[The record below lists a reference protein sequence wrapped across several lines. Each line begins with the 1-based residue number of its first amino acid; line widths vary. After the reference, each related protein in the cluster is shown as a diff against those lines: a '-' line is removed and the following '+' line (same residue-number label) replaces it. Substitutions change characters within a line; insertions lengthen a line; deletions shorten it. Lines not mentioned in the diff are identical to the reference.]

1 MKHPIAKSAALVITS
16 ACLLLAAVRTDYD
29 HKADFGKYH
38 TYSWIGVSAGN
49 SLWQDRITQAV
60 DSALSAKGWSKVQ
73 SGGDAAVSAMG
84 KTTERDTMETFYSG
98 FPGWGWRAGWWGGGM
113 GTAET
118 QVIPERVGT
127 LTVDVFDGNTKQ
139 LIFRGQAT
147 DSLSGNVEKNDKK
160 MEHDVSEMFK
170 KLPVKA
176 SE

>member
-1 MKHPIAKSAALVITS
+1 
-16 ACLLLAAVRTDYD
+16 
-29 HKADFGKYH
+29 
-38 TYSWIGVSAGN
+38 
-49 SLWQDRITQAV
+49 
-60 DSALSAKGWSKVQ
+60 
-73 SGGDAAVSAMG
+73 
-84 KTTERDTMETFYSG
+84 
-98 FPGWGWRAGWWGGGM
+98 M

-127 LTVDVFDGNTKQ
+127 LTVDVFDGNPKQ

-147 DSLSGNVEKNDKK
+147 DSISGNAEKNDKK

>member
-1 MKHPIAKSAALVITS
+1 MKNKIASAALLTAS
-16 ACLLLAAVRTDYD
+16 ACLLFAAVHTDYD
-29 HKADFGKYH
+29 HKADFSKYH

-60 DSALSAKGWSKVQ
+60 DSALAAKGWSKVP
-73 SGGDAAVSAMG
+73 SGGDAGVSAIG
-84 KTTERDTMETFYSG
+84 KTTEKDTMETFYTG

-127 LTVDVFDGNTKQ
+127 LTVDVFDGGTKQ
-139 LIFRGQAT
+139 LIFRGQST
-147 DSLSGNVEKNDKK
+147 DTISGNAEKNDKK
-160 MEHDVSEMFK
+160 MEHNVDEMFK
-170 KLPVKA
+170 KFPTKA